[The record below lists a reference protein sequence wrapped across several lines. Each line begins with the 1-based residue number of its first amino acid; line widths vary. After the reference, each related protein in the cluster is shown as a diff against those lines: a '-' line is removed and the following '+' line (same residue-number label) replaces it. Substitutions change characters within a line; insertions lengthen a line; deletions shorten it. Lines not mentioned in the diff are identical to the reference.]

1 MLPVPLFLLV
11 TSIVLMFELCALFA
25 EPMEGKAQ
33 AKRLGENSRS
43 HRNCRGVYSL
53 LARAAAL
60 AAETLTF
67 SPLLADPADTAVM
80 QQEFNGFSDGVH
92 IWEEHQMTC
101 EEVSTS

>member
-43 HRNCRGVYSL
+43 RRNCRGVYSL